1 MLGICGCVDDIWL
14 READLCN
21 LTNEI
26 GRNCV
31 DDFRAVTDLS
41 VLCDCPNACNIEAFE
56 VTETKSDWPTK
67 LSFPRFLE
75 TILDASKNEPRLR
88 KFLLKAIAEYNE
100 DKNTLAS
107 NSISAVKS
115 TFGRFTVFFPD
126 RSLEVVTERPVY
138 TIVDVLSSLGGL
150 LGLYLG
156 FSALT
161 LLEIVDLI
169 LDVWQYGFVKISKIS
184 QQRDQSNSVL
194 VVSGTATT
202 DKKEMS
208 NALQW

>member
-1 MLGICGCVDDIWL
+1 MLELCGCVDDIWL
-14 READLCN
+14 QEAELCN
-21 LTNEI
+21 VTNEM
-26 GRNCV
+26 GKKCV

-88 KFLLKAIAEYNE
+88 KFLLKVIAEYNE

-138 TIVDVLSSLGGL
+138 TIVVVLSSLGGL

-169 LDVWQYGFVKISKIS
+169 LDVWQNRVAKRSKIA
-184 QQRDQSNSVL
+184 QLRDQTNSVPD
-194 VVSGTATT
+194 VPETATT
-202 DKKEMS
+202 DMREMP
-208 NALQW
+208 NAIQL